1 MTWSEEH
8 DVLFCRELIVT
19 QPFQYKA
26 GSREKGQCWDSIA
39 CKLNGIAKPFFKV
52 DQRSLRDHLNKLL
65 KEYARKKAY
74 EEKASGIDPEV
85 TELDTLLEEV
95 SELLEESRNNNAT
108 TSENKA
114 KNLQE
119 ERKSADAIRRRSMQ
133 RLGEMRKSESSD
145 DLEDAVTPKRR
156 KNNGSDTVNYLRE
169 KSSTE
174 MEIRKEELAL
184 KKEELAFQIQR
195 DQKSND
201 RCEQMIQ
208 QNQRQA
214 EALLLLM
221 AKLAEKI

>member
-85 TELDTLLEEV
+85 NIPLFVIFNCFILSLEFGMMHEL
-95 SELLEESRNNNAT
+95 N
-108 TSENKA
+108 
-114 KNLQE
+114 
-119 ERKSADAIRRRSMQ
+119 I
-133 RLGEMRKSESSD
+133 
-145 DLEDAVTPKRR
+145 
-156 KNNGSDTVNYLRE
+156 
-169 KSSTE
+169 
-174 MEIRKEELAL
+174 
-184 KKEELAFQIQR
+184 
-195 DQKSND
+195 
-201 RCEQMIQ
+201 
-208 QNQRQA
+208 
-214 EALLLLM
+214 
-221 AKLAEKI
+221 